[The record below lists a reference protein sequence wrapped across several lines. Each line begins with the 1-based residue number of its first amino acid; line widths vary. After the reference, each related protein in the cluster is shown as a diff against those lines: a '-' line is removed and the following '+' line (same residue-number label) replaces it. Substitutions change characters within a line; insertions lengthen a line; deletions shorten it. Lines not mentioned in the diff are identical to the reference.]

1 MAGAKGTAGIRLVE
15 ACLMNDP
22 AALSDSAQDTAPSGA
37 PIGGTRAQAVQRL
50 QVGLAGL
57 GAMVLLVGLA
67 NFIQGR
73 ARVAD
78 EQVVPQTAATS
89 EPVIAQPNNDPLADA
104 GLVPDLPQE
113 TAPAIEQQPAILPEQ
128 GNGSTNP

>member
-1 MAGAKGTAGIRLVE
+1 MTE
-15 ACLMNDP
+15 ADNYSPPVPEQEL
-22 AALSDSAQDTAPSGA
+22 AGA
-37 PIGGTRAQAVQRL
+37 PIGGTRAQAAQRL

-67 NFIQGR
+67 NFIQDR

-89 EPVIAQPNNDPLADA
+89 EPIVQQPQRDPLADA
-104 GLVPDLPQE
+104 GLVPDLPVEPAAAQE
-113 TAPAIEQQPAILPEQ
+113 QEPAILPEQ
-128 GNGSTNP
+128 GNGPQNP